1 MVAVGHSSYLNEN
14 MQYIKD
20 YQHSPLI
27 IHQRYL
33 SLITDYCLNQHF
45 NPFIK
50 MTSDDCRT
58 SLTWASCGLG
68 IAIIPQSALSLV
80 DNKSLIS
87 VILHDEE
94 LYTDIVLITRKQDEI
109 DQKTQD
115 FIEQFFHS

>member
-1 MVAVGHSSYLNEN
+1 MLVLSEHLL
-14 MQYIKD
+14 IKVMFL
-20 YQHSPLI
+20 QNI
-27 IHQRYL
+27 IRV
-33 SLITDYCLNQHF
+33 NQ
-45 NPFIK
+45 
-50 MTSDDCRT
+50 

-94 LYTDIVLITRKQDEI
+94 LYTDIVFITRKQDEI